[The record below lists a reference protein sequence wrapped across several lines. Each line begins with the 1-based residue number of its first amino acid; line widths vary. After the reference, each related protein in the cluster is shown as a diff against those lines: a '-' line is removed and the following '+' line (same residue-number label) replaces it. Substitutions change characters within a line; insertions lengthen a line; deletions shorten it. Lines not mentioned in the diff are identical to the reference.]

1 MNYNTFI
8 NIYYKHR
15 LKKAKKIR
23 SILLKIFLPIIY
35 LINKIYDQK
44 KINLDNLAKKDSY
57 LFNKDLNFLFEF
69 FSSDKGEKFKNQYQK
84 PIKRNSL
91 KIPGHE
97 YHKYYE
103 EYFFPFKEKKINIL
117 EIGAYRGNA
126 SAAFYFYFPNAFIH
140 SYDIFPD
147 LFCYESSRNFH
158 SFLDNSSEKV
168 LDEEIINKNKSF
180 DIIIEDAGHYYKDQ
194 IITLFKTFR
203 KLNSGGV
210 YVVEELDFPD
220 TRNDMNINKEHPTLR
235 QILTEINN
243 GNNFLSNL
251 VSEAEK
257 DYFLK
262 NFENIKIYKGRFNE
276 ISFIKKK

>member
-8 NIYYKHR
+8 NIWYKHR

-23 SILLKIFLPIIY
+23 YILLKIFLPIIY
-35 LINKIYDQK
+35 LINKLFDQK
-44 KINLDNLAKKDSY
+44 KINLDNLAKKNSY
-57 LFNKDLNFLFEF
+57 LFKKDLNFLFEF
-69 FSSDKGEKFKNQYQK
+69 FSSDKGKKFKNQYQK
-84 PIKRNSL
+84 PIKRNNL
-91 KIPGHE
+91 KILGHE

-103 EYFFPFKEKKINIL
+103 EYFAPFKEKKINIL

-126 SAAFYFYFPNAFIH
+126 SAAFYFYFPKAQIY

-147 LFCYESSRNFH
+147 LFCYKSLRNFN
-158 SFLDNSSEKV
+158 SFLDNSSEKI
-168 LDEEIINKNKSF
+168 LGEKIINNNDSY

-194 IITLFKTFR
+194 IITLFKTFP

-220 TRNDMNINKEHPTLR
+220 TRKDMNIKEEHPTLR
-235 QILTEINN
+235 EILCEINK
-243 GNNFLSNL
+243 GNNFISNL
-251 VSEAEK
+251 VSEVEK

-262 NFENIKIYKGRFNE
+262 NFEKIRIYKGRINE